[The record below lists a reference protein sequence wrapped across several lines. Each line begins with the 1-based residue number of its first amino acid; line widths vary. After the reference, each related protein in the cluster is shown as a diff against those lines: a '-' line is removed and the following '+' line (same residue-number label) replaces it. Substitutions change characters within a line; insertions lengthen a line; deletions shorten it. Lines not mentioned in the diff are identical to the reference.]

1 MMELSEEEY
10 QSLWRSSM
18 TNSILN
24 PIVSLDPFLYVSG
37 KEISNDA
44 DALVNLGKMQN
55 YLHAHYGAGV
65 MIEQKF
71 DDGILFYNSSTPKIA
86 CYWRMPTI
94 STAHKVFQITVN
106 AQAHT
111 GSNYVYVTITAGA
124 SNATLTLNLTPS
136 TTDYYQGSITFASI
150 ADSTSYMLVQMI
162 VQGHL
167 QVNSICVEALP
178 LSSVSDGAI
187 YQPNGGGYFYPI
199 GDDAFI
205 SDKPLS
211 SAKGRQLLS
220 NLRLLQKRPRMLFT
234 ASAIDVGADGGTTNT
249 FNGGSIHPQKTF
261 SYQDLIAMTPNLP
274 QWEGAI
280 TLNLNLVINMYV
292 INPSAYDYEFYLWS
306 NKIVVD
312 AGETGKWISIL
323 TKYPS
328 SFDAFLVNLT
338 YRLRPLRI
346 NPLLSVDALDPT
358 LISSPIQS
366 ISLWG
371 A

>member
-1 MMELSEEEY
+1 
-10 QSLWRSSM
+10 M

-24 PIVSLDPFLYVSG
+24 PIVSLDPFLYVSDR
-37 KEISNDA
+37 EISNDA

-65 MIEQKF
+65 MIEQNF

-94 STAHKVFQITVN
+94 STAHRVFQVTVN
-106 AQAHT
+106 AQADT
-111 GSNYVYVTITAGA
+111 GSNTVFVTITSGA
-124 SNATLTLNLTPS
+124 STATLTLNLTPS
-136 TTDYYQGSITFASI
+136 TTAYYQGSITFASI
-150 ADSTSYMLVQMI
+150 SNSTSYMLVRMT
-162 VQGHL
+162 VKGRL

-178 LSSVSDGAI
+178 LSSVSDGAV
-187 YQPNGGGYFYPI
+187 YQPNGADYFYPI
-199 GDDAFI
+199 GDDGLT

-220 NLRLLQKRPRMLFT
+220 NLRLLQKRPRMLFA
-234 ASAIDVGADGGTTNT
+234 ASAIDVNADGGNTNL
-249 FNGGSIHPQKTF
+249 FNGNPINPQKTF

-280 TLNLNLVINMYV
+280 TLNLRLEIHLYV

-312 AGETGKWISIL
+312 AGEPGKFIAIL
-323 TKYPS
+323 TRFPS
-328 SFDAFLVNLT
+328 NFNAFLVNLT
-338 YRLRPLRI
+338 YQLRALRI
-346 NPLLSVDALDPT
+346 NPLLSGDPLYPT

-366 ISLWG
+366 ISIWG

>member
-1 MMELSEEEY
+1 MMESSEEEY
-10 QSLWRSSM
+10 QSQWRLSM

-24 PIVSLDPFLYVSG
+24 PIVSLDPFVYVSG

-55 YLHAHYGAGV
+55 YLHANYGAGV

-71 DDGILFYNSSTPKIA
+71 DEGILFYNSSTPKIA
-86 CYWRMPTI
+86 CYWRMPVI
-94 STAHKVFQITVN
+94 STAHKSFQITVN

-111 GSNYVYVTITAGA
+111 GLNYVYVIITSGA
-124 SNATLTLNLTPS
+124 STATLTFNLTPS
-136 TTDYYQGSITFASI
+136 TTAYYQGSITFASI
-150 ADSTSYMLVQMI
+150 SNSTSFMLVQMT

-178 LSSVSDGAI
+178 LSSVSDGAV
-187 YQPNGGGYFYPI
+187 YQPNGSDYFYPI

-220 NLRLLQKRPRMLFT
+220 NLRLLQKRPRMLFC
-234 ASAIDVGADGGTTNT
+234 ASAIDVNADGGTTNT

-274 QWEGAI
+274 QWEGAV
-280 TLNLNLVINMYV
+280 TLGLKLNIHLYV
-292 INPSAYDYEFYLWS
+292 INPTAYDYEFYLWS
-306 NKIVVD
+306 NKIVVE
-312 AGETGKWISIL
+312 AGETGKWLAIL
-323 TKYPS
+323 VDYPS

-346 NPLLSVDALDPT
+346 NPLMSIDPLDPT

-366 ISLWG
+366 ISIWG

>member
-10 QSLWRSSM
+10 QSRWRLNM

-24 PIVSLDPFLYVSG
+24 PIVSLDPFLYVSS

-55 YLHAHYGAGV
+55 YLHANHGAGV

-71 DDGILFYNSSTPKIA
+71 DEGILYYNSSTPKIA
-86 CYWRMPTI
+86 CYWRIATI
-94 STAHKVFQITVN
+94 STAHKSFQITVN

-111 GSNYVYVTITAGA
+111 GLNYVYVIITSGA
-124 SNATLTLNLTPS
+124 STATLTLNLTPS
-136 TTDYYQGSITFASI
+136 TTAYYQGSITFASI
-150 ADSTSYMLVQMI
+150 ANSTSFMLVQMT

-178 LSSVSDGAI
+178 LSSVSDGAV
-187 YQPNGGGYFYPI
+187 YQPNGSDYFYPI

-220 NLRLLQKRPRMLFT
+220 NLRLLQKRPRMLFC
-234 ASAIDVGADGGTTNT
+234 ASAIDVNADGGTTNT

-274 QWEGAI
+274 QWEGAV
-280 TLNLNLVINMYV
+280 TLGLKLNIHLYV
-292 INPSAYDYEFYLWS
+292 INPTAYDYEFYLWS
-306 NKIVVD
+306 NKIVVE
-312 AGETGKWISIL
+312 AGETGKWLAIL
-323 TKYPS
+323 ADYPS

-346 NPLLSVDALDPT
+346 NPLMSIDPLDPT

-366 ISLWG
+366 ISIWG

>member
-1 MMELSEEEY
+1 
-10 QSLWRSSM
+10 M

-55 YLHAHYGAGV
+55 YLHANYGAGV

-71 DDGILFYNSSTPKIA
+71 DEGILYYNSSTPKIA
-86 CYWRMPTI
+86 CYWRIPTI
-94 STAHKVFQITVN
+94 STAHRSFQITVN

-111 GSNYVYVTITAGA
+111 GLNYVYVIITSGA
-124 SNATLTLNLTPS
+124 STATLTLNLTPS
-136 TTDYYQGSITFASI
+136 TTAYYQGSITFASI
-150 ADSTSYMLVQMI
+150 ANSTSFMLVQMT

-178 LSSVSDGAI
+178 LSSVSDGAV
-187 YQPNGGGYFYPI
+187 YQPNGSDYFYPI
-199 GDDAFI
+199 GDDSFI

-220 NLRLLQKRPRMLFT
+220 NLRLLQKRPRMLFC
-234 ASAIDVGADGGTTNT
+234 ASAIDVNADGGTTNT

-274 QWEGAI
+274 QWEGAV
-280 TLNLNLVINMYV
+280 TLGLKLNIHLYV
-292 INPSAYDYEFYLWS
+292 INPTAYDYEFYLWS
-306 NKIVVD
+306 NKIVVE
-312 AGETGKWISIL
+312 AGETGKWLAIL
-323 TKYPS
+323 ADYPS
-328 SFDAFLVNLT
+328 IFDAFLVNLT

-346 NPLLSVDALDPT
+346 NPLMSIDPLDLT

-366 ISLWG
+366 ISIWG

>member
-10 QSLWRSSM
+10 QSRWRLNM

-55 YLHAHYGAGV
+55 YLHANYGAGV

-71 DDGILFYNSSTPKIA
+71 DEGILYYNSSTPKIA
-86 CYWRMPTI
+86 CYWRIPTI
-94 STAHKVFQITVN
+94 STAHRSFQITVN

-111 GSNYVYVTITAGA
+111 GLNYVYVIITSGA
-124 SNATLTLNLTPS
+124 STATLTLNLTPS
-136 TTDYYQGSITFASI
+136 TTAYYQGSITFASI
-150 ADSTSYMLVQMI
+150 ANSTSFMLVQMT

-178 LSSVSDGAI
+178 LSSVSDGAV
-187 YQPNGGGYFYPI
+187 YQPNGSDYFYPI

-220 NLRLLQKRPRMLFT
+220 NLRLLQKRPRMLFC
-234 ASAIDVGADGGTTNT
+234 ASAIDVNADGGTTNT

-274 QWEGAI
+274 QWEGAV
-280 TLNLNLVINMYV
+280 TLGLKLNIHLYV
-292 INPSAYDYEFYLWS
+292 INPTAYDYEFYLWS
-306 NKIVVD
+306 NKIVVE
-312 AGETGKWISIL
+312 AGETGKWLAIL
-323 TKYPS
+323 ADYPS

-346 NPLLSVDALDPT
+346 NPLLSIDPLDPT

>member
-1 MMELSEEEY
+1 
-10 QSLWRSSM
+10 M

-24 PIVSLDPFLYVSG
+24 PIVSLDPFVYVSG
-37 KEISNDA
+37 KEISNNA

-55 YLHAHYGAGV
+55 YLHANYGAGV

-71 DDGILFYNSSTPKIA
+71 DEGILYYNSSTPKIA
-86 CYWRMPTI
+86 CYWRIPTI
-94 STAHKVFQITVN
+94 STAHRSFQITVN

-111 GSNYVYVTITAGA
+111 GLNYVYVIITSGA
-124 SNATLTLNLTPS
+124 STATLTLNLTPS
-136 TTDYYQGSITFASI
+136 TTAYYQGSITFASI
-150 ADSTSYMLVQMI
+150 ANSTSFMLVQMT

-178 LSSVSDGAI
+178 LSSVSDGAV
-187 YQPNGGGYFYPI
+187 YQPNGSDYFYPI
-199 GDDAFI
+199 GDDSFI

-220 NLRLLQKRPRMLFT
+220 NLRLLQKRPRMLFC
-234 ASAIDVGADGGTTNT
+234 ASAIDVNADGGTTNT

-274 QWEGAI
+274 QWEGAV
-280 TLNLNLVINMYV
+280 TLGLKLNIHLYV
-292 INPSAYDYEFYLWS
+292 INPTAYDYEFYLWS
-306 NKIVVD
+306 NKIVVE
-312 AGETGKWISIL
+312 AGETGKWLAIL
-323 TKYPS
+323 VDYPS

-346 NPLLSVDALDPT
+346 NPLSFG
-358 LISSPIQS
+358 IC
-366 ISLWG
+366 
-371 A
+371 

>member
-1 MMELSEEEY
+1 MMESSEEEY
-10 QSLWRSSM
+10 LSQWRLSM

-55 YLHAHYGAGV
+55 YLHANYGAGV

-71 DDGILFYNSSTPKIA
+71 DEGILYYNSSTPKIA
-86 CYWRMPTI
+86 CYWRIPTI
-94 STAHKVFQITVN
+94 STAHRSFQITVN

-111 GSNYVYVTITAGA
+111 GLNYVYVIITSGA
-124 SNATLTLNLTPS
+124 STATLTLNLTPS
-136 TTDYYQGSITFASI
+136 TTAYYQGSITFASI
-150 ADSTSYMLVQMI
+150 ANSTSFMLVQMT

-178 LSSVSDGAI
+178 LSSVSDGAV
-187 YQPNGGGYFYPI
+187 YQPNGSDYFYPI

-220 NLRLLQKRPRMLFT
+220 NLRLLQKRPRMLFC
-234 ASAIDVGADGGTTNT
+234 ASAIDVNADGGTTNT

-274 QWEGAI
+274 QWEGAV
-280 TLNLNLVINMYV
+280 TLGLKLNIHLYV
-292 INPSAYDYEFYLWS
+292 INPTAYDYEFYLWS
-306 NKIVVD
+306 NKIVVE
-312 AGETGKWISIL
+312 AGETGKWLAIL
-323 TKYPS
+323 ADYPS

-346 NPLLSVDALDPT
+346 NPLMSIDPLDPT

-366 ISLWG
+366 ISIWG

>member
-10 QSLWRSSM
+10 QSQWRLSM

-24 PIVSLDPFLYVSG
+24 PIVSLDPFVYVSG

-55 YLHAHYGAGV
+55 YLHANYGAGV

-71 DDGILFYNSSTPKIA
+71 DEGILYYNSSTPKIA
-86 CYWRMPTI
+86 CYWRIPTI
-94 STAHKVFQITVN
+94 STAHRSFQITVN

-111 GSNYVYVTITAGA
+111 GLNYVYVIITSGA
-124 SNATLTLNLTPS
+124 STATLTLNLTPS
-136 TTDYYQGSITFASI
+136 TTAYYQGSITFASI
-150 ADSTSYMLVQMI
+150 ANSTSFMLVQMT

-178 LSSVSDGAI
+178 LSSVSDGAV
-187 YQPNGGGYFYPI
+187 YQPNGSDYFYPI

-220 NLRLLQKRPRMLFT
+220 NLRLLQKRPRMLFC
-234 ASAIDVGADGGTTNT
+234 ASAIDVNADGGTTNT

-274 QWEGAI
+274 QWEGAV
-280 TLNLNLVINMYV
+280 TLGLKLNIHLYV
-292 INPSAYDYEFYLWS
+292 INPTAYDYEFYLWS

-312 AGETGKWISIL
+312 AGETGKWLAIL
-323 TKYPS
+323 ADYPS
-328 SFDAFLVNLT
+328 SFDAFFVNLT
-338 YRLRPLRI
+338 YDLRPLRI
-346 NPLLSVDALDPT
+346 NPLMSIDPLDPT

-366 ISLWG
+366 ISIWG

>member
-1 MMELSEEEY
+1 
-10 QSLWRSSM
+10 M

-24 PIVSLDPFLYVSG
+24 PIVSLDPFVYVSG

-44 DALVNLGKMQN
+44 NALTNLGKMQN
-55 YLHAHYGAGV
+55 YLHANYGAGV

-71 DDGILFYNSSTPKIA
+71 DEGILFYNSLSPKIA
-86 CYWRMPTI
+86 CYWRMPVI
-94 STAHKVFQITVN
+94 STAHKSFQITVN

-111 GSNYVYVTITAGA
+111 GSNYVYVTITSGA
-124 SNATLTLNLTPS
+124 STATLTLNLTPS
-136 TTDYYQGSITFASI
+136 TTAYYQGSITFASI
-150 ADSTSYMLVQMI
+150 ANSTSFMLVQMT

-167 QVNSICVEALP
+167 QINSICVEALP
-178 LSSVSDGAI
+178 LSSVSDGAV
-187 YQPNGGGYFYPI
+187 YQPNGGDFFYPM
-199 GDDAFI
+199 GDQGLV
-205 SDKPLS
+205 SDQPLS
-211 SAKGRQLLS
+211 SAKGMQLLS
-220 NLRLLQKRPRMLFT
+220 NLRLLQKRPRMLFC
-234 ASAIDVGADGGTTNT
+234 ASAIDVNADGGTTNT

-346 NPLLSVDALDPT
+346 NPLLSIDPLDPT

>member
-10 QSLWRSSM
+10 QSQWRLSM

-55 YLHAHYGAGV
+55 YLHANYGAGV

-71 DDGILFYNSSTPKIA
+71 DEGILYYNSSTPKIA
-86 CYWRMPTI
+86 CYWRIPTI
-94 STAHKVFQITVN
+94 STAHKSFQITVN

-111 GSNYVYVTITAGA
+111 GLNYVYVIITSGA
-124 SNATLTLNLTPS
+124 STATLTLNLTPS
-136 TTDYYQGSITFASI
+136 TTAYYQGSITFASI
-150 ADSTSYMLVQMI
+150 ANSTSFMLVQMT

-178 LSSVSDGAI
+178 LSSVSDGAV
-187 YQPNGGGYFYPI
+187 YQPNGSDYFYPI

-220 NLRLLQKRPRMLFT
+220 NLRLLQKRPRMLFC
-234 ASAIDVGADGGTTNT
+234 ASAIDVNADGGTTNT

-274 QWEGAI
+274 QWEGAV
-280 TLNLNLVINMYV
+280 TLGLKLNIHLYV
-292 INPSAYDYEFYLWS
+292 INPTAYDYEFYLWS

-312 AGETGKWISIL
+312 AGETGKWLAIL
-323 TKYPS
+323 ADYPS
-328 SFDAFLVNLT
+328 SFDAFFVNLT
-338 YRLRPLRI
+338 YDLRPLRI
-346 NPLLSVDALDPT
+346 NPLMSIDPLDPT

-366 ISLWG
+366 ISIWG

>member
-10 QSLWRSSM
+10 RSQWRLNM

-24 PIVSLDPFLYVSG
+24 PIVSLDPFVYVSG
-37 KEISNDA
+37 KDISNDA

-55 YLHAHYGAGV
+55 YLHANYGAGV

-71 DDGILFYNSSTPKIA
+71 DEGILFYNSLSPKIA
-86 CYWRMPTI
+86 CYWRIPTI
-94 STAHKVFQITVN
+94 STAHKSFQITVN

-111 GSNYVYVTITAGA
+111 GLNYVYVIITSGA
-124 SNATLTLNLTPS
+124 STATLTLNLTPS
-136 TTDYYQGSITFASI
+136 TTAYYQGSITFASI
-150 ADSTSYMLVQMI
+150 SNSTSFMLVQMT

-167 QVNSICVEALP
+167 QINSICVEALP
-178 LSSVSDGAI
+178 LSSVSDGAV
-187 YQPNGGGYFYPI
+187 YQPNGSDYFYPI

-220 NLRLLQKRPRMLFT
+220 NLRLLQKRPRMLFC
-234 ASAIDVGADGGTTNT
+234 ASAIDVNADGGTTNT

-274 QWEGAI
+274 QWEGAV
-280 TLNLNLVINMYV
+280 TLGLKLNVHLYV
-292 INPSAYDYEFYLWS
+292 INPTAYDYEFYLWS

-312 AGETGKWISIL
+312 AGETGKWLAIL
-323 TKYPS
+323 ADYPA
-328 SFDAFLVNLT
+328 SFDAFFVNLT
-338 YRLRPLRI
+338 YDLRPLRI
-346 NPLLSVDALDPT
+346 NPLMSIDPLDPT

-366 ISLWG
+366 ISIWG

>member
-10 QSLWRSSM
+10 LSQWRSSM
-18 TNSILN
+18 SNSILN

-71 DDGILFYNSSTPKIA
+71 DDGILFYNSATPKIA

-111 GSNYVYVTITAGA
+111 GLNYVYVTITAGA
-124 SNATLTLNLTPS
+124 STATLTLNLTPS
-136 TTDYYQGSITFASI
+136 TTAYYQGSITFASI
-150 ADSTSYMLVQMI
+150 SNSTSYMLVQMI

-178 LSSVSDGAI
+178 LSSVSDGAV

-205 SDKPLS
+205 SDKPL
-211 SAKGRQLLS
+211 LY
-220 NLRLLQKRPRMLFT
+220 
-234 ASAIDVGADGGTTNT
+234 AI
-249 FNGGSIHPQKTF
+249 
-261 SYQDLIAMTPNLP
+261 L
-274 QWEGAI
+274 
-280 TLNLNLVINMYV
+280 
-292 INPSAYDYEFYLWS
+292 
-306 NKIVVD
+306 
-312 AGETGKWISIL
+312 
-323 TKYPS
+323 
-328 SFDAFLVNLT
+328 SFD
-338 YRLRPLRI
+338 
-346 NPLLSVDALDPT
+346 
-358 LISSPIQS
+358 SSYDNE
-366 ISLWG
+366 
-371 A
+371 

>member
-1 MMELSEEEY
+1 MMESSEEEY
-10 QSLWRSSM
+10 QSQWRLSM

-24 PIVSLDPFLYVSG
+24 PIVSLDPFVYVSG
-37 KEISNDA
+37 KEISNNA

-55 YLHAHYGAGV
+55 YLHANYGAGV

-71 DDGILFYNSSTPKIA
+71 DEGILFYNSSTPKIA
-86 CYWRMPTI
+86 CYWRMPVI
-94 STAHKVFQITVN
+94 STAHKSFQITVN

-111 GSNYVYVTITAGA
+111 GLNYVYVIITSGA
-124 SNATLTLNLTPS
+124 STATLTLNLTPS
-136 TTDYYQGSITFASI
+136 TTAYYQGSITFASI
-150 ADSTSYMLVQMI
+150 ANSTSFMLVQMT

-178 LSSVSDGAI
+178 LSSVSDGAV
-187 YQPNGGGYFYPI
+187 YQPNGSDYFYPI

-220 NLRLLQKRPRMLFT
+220 NLRLLQKRPRMLFC
-234 ASAIDVGADGGTTNT
+234 ASAIDVNADGGTTNT

-274 QWEGAI
+274 QWEGAV
-280 TLNLNLVINMYV
+280 TLGLKLNIHLYV
-292 INPSAYDYEFYLWS
+292 INPTAYDYEFYLWS
-306 NKIVVD
+306 NKIVVE
-312 AGETGKWISIL
+312 AGETGKWLAIL
-323 TKYPS
+323 ADYPS

-346 NPLLSVDALDPT
+346 NPLLSIDPLDPT

>member
-1 MMELSEEEY
+1 
-10 QSLWRSSM
+10 M
-18 TNSILN
+18 TNTILN
-24 PIVSLDPFLYVSG
+24 PIDALDPFVYVSG

-44 DALVNLGKMQN
+44 DTLVNLGKMQN

-71 DDGILFYNSSTPKIA
+71 DDGVFYYNSGSPKIA
-86 CYWRMPTI
+86 CYWRIPVI
-94 STAHKVFQITVN
+94 STAHKSFQITVN
-106 AQAHT
+106 AQAST
-111 GSNYVYVTITAGA
+111 GLNYVYITITSGA
-124 SNATLTLNLTPS
+124 TTATLTLNLTAS
-136 TTDYYQGSITFASI
+136 TTAYYQGSITFASI
-150 ADSTSYMLVQMI
+150 SNATSFMLVQMT

-178 LSSVSDGAI
+178 LSSVSDGAV
-187 YQPNGGGYFYPI
+187 YQPNGADYFYPI

-234 ASAIDVGADGGTTNT
+234 ASAIDVNADGGTTNS
-249 FNGGSIHPQKTF
+249 FNTGSIHPQKTF
-261 SYQDLIAMTPNLP
+261 SYQDLIAMTPNIP
-274 QWEGAI
+274 QWEGAT
-280 TLNLNLVINMYV
+280 TLNLNLVIQMYV

-323 TKYPS
+323 TKYPA
-328 SFDAFLVNLT
+328 SFDSFLVDLT
-338 YRLRPLRI
+338 YKLRPLRI
-346 NPLLSVDALDPT
+346 NPIVSIDPIDPT
-358 LISSPIQS
+358 FISSPIQS